1 MIYLAFFICFL
12 YGFLVLYLS
21 KGIDRLKNTEPDQN
35 KPVTSFS
42 ILVPFRNEEVNLPG
56 LLESILTLDYPT
68 TQFELILINDTSS
81 DGSVSIVNRYKT
93 KQPAL
98 NLTLIDNDP
107 LSESPKKDAIHKAIA
122 LASYDWIITT
132 DADCVVPQTW
142 LRAFDSMITQQSPKM
157 IVAPV
162 SYMPKSGFLHKFQ
175 LLDFLSLQGIT
186 MGSFGMKEKKFG
198 HPFLCNG
205 ANLCYTKESFKAVNG
220 FTGNE
225 HIPSGDDVFL
235 LEKMFKRFP
244 EHIQFIKSKEAIVL
258 TSSKDSFKGLIQQR
272 VRWAAKTTAY
282 DSMYTK
288 LVGALV
294 FSTSLILVILFILG
308 SLGELPWLHVG
319 FIFLLKFNI
328 DFVLLYKTSQFF
340 EQQEVMKSYFFS
352 SLLHPFYTVIVAI
365 LSLKKSYTWKDRT
378 Y

>member
-1 MIYLAFFICFL
+1 MIYLAFFICLL

-21 KGIDRLKNTEPDQN
+21 KGIDRLKDLENEQH
-35 KPVTSFS
+35 KSETSFS
-42 ILVPFRNEEVNLPG
+42 ILVPFRNEELNLPE
-56 LLESILTLDYPT
+56 LLESIIALDYPT
-68 TQFELILINDTSS
+68 AQYELILINDASS
-81 DGSVSIVNRYKT
+81 DASVSIVDQFKT
-93 KQPAL
+93 KHPTLNVAL
-98 NLTLIDNDP
+98 INNNE
-107 LSESPKKDAIHKAIA
+107 LSGSPKKDAIHKAIG

-132 DADCVVPQTW
+132 DADCVVPETW

-162 SYMPKSGFLHKFQ
+162 SYLPKSGFLHKFQ

-186 MGSFGMKEKKFG
+186 MGSFGMKDKKFG

-205 ANLCYTKESFKAVNG
+205 ANLCYTKESFKAVDG
-220 FTGNE
+220 FTGNQ

-235 LEKMFKRFP
+235 LEKMFKKFP
-244 EHIQFIKSKEAIVL
+244 EDIQFIKSKEAIVL
-258 TSSKDSFKGLIQQR
+258 TSSKDSIKGLVQQR

-294 FSTSLILVILFILG
+294 FATSLILVILFILG
-308 SLGELPWLHVG
+308 GLGVLPWLHVG
-319 FIFLLKFNI
+319 FIFLLKFHI

-352 SLLHPFYTVIVAI
+352 SLLHPFYTVLIVI
-365 LSLKKSYTWKDRT
+365 FSLKKSYNWKGRN